1 MFKWLKKKV
10 MPPPAPQLS
19 ALGAEIM
26 EAMQNPDE
34 WDADEYTLHHK
45 QSELDLW
52 VANKDSVNTYFRIH
66 RLPKFVQDASIL
78 SKGPSEEKIRKLLTD
93 DDVRVLAPVAYALQE
108 SLNGT
113 LSSATLNALRLARQT
128 DESINQ

>member
-1 MFKWLKKKV
+1 MFKWFKKKV

-26 EAMQNPDE
+26 EALQNPDE

-52 VANKDSVNTYFRIH
+52 VANKDLGHTHFRVH
-66 RLPKFVQDASIL
+66 RLPKFVQSDSVF
-78 SKGPSEEKIRKLLTD
+78 STGPSEEKLRKLLTD
-93 DDVRVLAPVAYALQE
+93 ADRRALAPVAYALQE

-113 LSSATLNALRLARQT
+113 LESITLNALRLARQT
-128 DESINQ
+128 ESINQ

>member
-1 MFKWLKKKV
+1 MFKWFKKKV

-26 EAMQNPDE
+26 ESMQNPEE
-34 WDADEYTLHHK
+34 WEAAEYTIHHK
-45 QSELDLW
+45 QSGLALW
-52 VANKDSVNTYFRIH
+52 VANRDIGHTYFRVYS
-66 RLPKFVQDASIL
+66 LPKFVQDNPIL
-78 SKGPSEEKIRKLLTD
+78 SKSPSEEKLRKLLTD
-93 DDVRVLAPVAYALQE
+93 DDKRVLAPVAYALQE

-128 DESINQ
+128 ESINQ

>member
-19 ALGAEIM
+19 ELGAEIM
-26 EAMQNPDE
+26 EAMQNPGE
-34 WDADEYTLHHK
+34 WEADEYTLHHK

-52 VANKDSVNTYFRIH
+52 VANKDIGHPHFCVY
-66 RLPKFVQDASIL
+66 RLPKFVRSDSVF
-78 SKGPSEEKIRKLLTD
+78 SEGPSEKQIRNLLTD
-93 DDVRVLAPVAYALQE
+93 DDRQVLAPVAYALHE
-108 SLNGT
+108 ALNGT

-128 DESINQ
+128 ESIDQ